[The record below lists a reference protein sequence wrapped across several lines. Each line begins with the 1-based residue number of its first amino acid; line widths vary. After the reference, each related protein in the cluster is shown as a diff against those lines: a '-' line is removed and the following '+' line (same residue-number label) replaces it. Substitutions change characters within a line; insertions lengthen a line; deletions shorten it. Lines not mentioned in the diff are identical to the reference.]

1 MKGYIYCITNDINN
15 KQYVGKT
22 TDSIDKRFKEHLND
36 ATKER
41 CQNRPLYRAINK
53 YGKEHFSIKL
63 LEECDLQD
71 LELKEIYWINQLN
84 TYSYGYN
91 ATHGGDGKQL
101 YDYSIFIQDF
111 NNGMSI
117 RDIANK
123 FQCDTDTVSNAISKA
138 GLNTNLNRNKKHSHM
153 IQQLTLDGTIIQNFN
168 SCREAARYIKEQ
180 NSQLTGSIKSI
191 GNCISRVANGQQ
203 SQAYNYLWKL
213 L

>member
-1 MKGYIYCITNDINN
+1 MNGYIYCITNDINN

-22 TDSIDKRFKEHLND
+22 TETLEKRFKEHLND

-41 CQNRPLYRAINK
+41 CKNRPLYRAINK
-53 YGKEHFSIKL
+53 YGKEHFTIKL
-63 LEECDLQD
+63 LEECSLQD
-71 LELKEIYWINQLN
+71 LELREVYWIHQLN

-101 YDYSIFIQDF
+101 YDYENFIQDF

-117 RDIANK
+117 RDIARK
-123 FQCDTDTVSNAISKA
+123 FNCDVDTVSNAISKA
-138 GLNTNLNRNKKHSHM
+138 GLDTNLNRSKKHSHI
-153 IQQLTLDGTIIQNFN
+153 IQQMSLDGTFIQQFS
-168 SCREAARYIKEQ
+168 SCRDAARYIKEY
-180 NSQLTGSIKSI
+180 NPQLTGSIKSI

-213 L
+213 V